1 MFCWKKQPMQTK
13 NKALSKEDILI
24 LITTEKN
31 TYNQYMEY
39 CSFYGI
45 NPDPIATAR
54 SSSTIQTLTAIISM
68 L

>member
-1 MFCWKKQPMQTK
+1 MFCWKKQPMQIK
-13 NKALSKEDILI
+13 NKALSKEILI

-31 TYNQYMEY
+31 TYNQYVEY

-45 NPDPIATAR
+45 TADPIATTR
-54 SSSTIQTLTAIISM
+54 SSSTIQTLTMIINM